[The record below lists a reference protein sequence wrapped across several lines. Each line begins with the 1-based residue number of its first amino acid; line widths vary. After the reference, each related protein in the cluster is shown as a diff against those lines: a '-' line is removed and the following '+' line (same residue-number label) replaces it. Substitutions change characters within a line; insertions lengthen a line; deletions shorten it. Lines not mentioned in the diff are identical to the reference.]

1 MCEKHD
7 PEPTK
12 REKGPREKAL
22 ERDRKAAFVLDDFA
36 SQLVRGR
43 PALDVA
49 LGEVCLRLDEGDLY
63 VELHRAKKT
72 DFAHEDLGISSGSFY
87 NLLSLASGLRAR
99 PVLKQAVMAGLVS
112 TLKALTVMPLAEG
125 EQEEAFAAAAMEM
138 TVKDLQALVKAGG
151 GEVTEEGAYSLD
163 LLNSLYVPLALLP
176 SECELGG
183 STSGG
188 SGGVHGERA
197 AGRMSLAKNPGTGPG
212 LPAARWSGYSRASV
226 TRNSICVRILT
237 SWASSPASALVAGR
251 TPSSATGTTN
261 ASPGASTSTAAFRS
275 AGSSVVSAA

>member
-49 LGEVCLRLDEGDLY
+49 LGEICLRLDEGDLY

-72 DFAHEDLGISSGSFY
+72 DFAHEDLGIKSRKFF

-99 PVLKQAVMAGLVS
+99 PVLKQAVMAGLVT

-125 EQEEAFAAAAMEM
+125 EHEEAFAAAAMEM

-163 LLNSLYVPLALLP
+163 LLITRSMCPWLYFPPSVNSVDLLP
-176 SECELGG
+176 GGLGG
-183 STSGG
+183 CMGKEPPVGCLWRKTP
-188 SGGVHGERA
+188 
-197 AGRMSLAKNPGTGPG
+197 GRVPGCRRLDGQDTQG
-212 LPAARWSGYSRASV
+212 LP
-226 TRNSICVRILT
+226 
-237 SWASSPASALVAGR
+237 
-251 TPSSATGTTN
+251 
-261 ASPGASTSTAAFRS
+261 
-275 AGSSVVSAA
+275 